1 MIKKSIPH
9 IFTLLNLFFGCVAIF
24 LAFSHFFEAALIAII
39 LGVICD
45 FFDGFLARLLH
56 VESQLGVQL
65 DSLADMVTSGLVPG
79 VIMYQMFVISG
90 IHSTDF
96 SFEFKEYLLIFTIVP
111 IALVGFI
118 ITLGA
123 AFRLAKFNLITE
135 KVSFFRG
142 LPTPANALF
151 IGALPLF
158 VQHPLLTN
166 LKAFLLTPV
175 ALIVIAVLSVFFMN
189 IHWKMI
195 ALKGFD
201 QSNVWGMI
209 FLILILLLAI
219 PMFYFLGLAAFVGI
233 IMSYIV
239 LSLLKNVLGL

>member
-24 LAFSHFFEAALIAII
+24 LAFSHFFEAALIAVL
-39 LGVICD
+39 LGVFCD
-45 FFDGFLARLLH
+45 FFDGFLARILN
-56 VESQLGVQL
+56 VESDLGVQL

-90 IHSTDF
+90 FHSTDF
-96 SFEFKEYLLIFTIVP
+96 SIQFKDYKLIFTIVP

-118 ITLGA
+118 ITMGA

-142 LPTPANALF
+142 VPTPANALF

-158 VQHPLLTN
+158 VQHPLMIN
-166 LKAFLLTPV
+166 LKAFFLTPV
-175 ALIVIAVLSVFFMN
+175 TLIFISVLSVFFMN

-195 ALKGFD
+195 AFKGFD
-201 QSNVWGMI
+201 RSNIWAITFLVFVL
-209 FLILILLLAI
+209 FLII
-219 PMFYFLGLAAFVGI
+219 PMFYFLGLAAFVGVI
-233 IMSYIV
+233 ITYVI
-239 LSLLKNVLGL
+239 LSLLKNVLGI

>member
-1 MIKKSIPH
+1 M
-9 IFTLLNLFFGCVAIF
+9 
-24 LAFSHFFEAALIAII
+24 
-39 LGVICD
+39 
-45 FFDGFLARLLH
+45 
-56 VESQLGVQL
+56 
-65 DSLADMVTSGLVPG
+65 
-79 VIMYQMFVISG
+79 
-90 IHSTDF
+90 
-96 SFEFKEYLLIFTIVP
+96 LIFTIVP

-123 AFRLAKFNLITE
+123 AFRLAKFNLMTE

-158 VQHPLLTN
+158 VQHPLLTD
-166 LKAFLLTPV
+166 LKAFLLTPF
-175 ALIVIAVLSVFFMN
+175 ALIVIAILSVFFMN

-239 LSLLKNVLGL
+239 LSLLKNVLGF

>member
-1 MIKKSIPH
+1 
-9 IFTLLNLFFGCVAIF
+9 LL
-24 LAFSHFFEAALIAII
+24 ALIAII

-96 SFEFKEYLLIFTIVP
+96 SFEYKEYLLIFTIVP

-135 KVSFFRG
+135 KVSFFR
-142 LPTPANALF
+142 
-151 IGALPLF
+151 
-158 VQHPLLTN
+158 
-166 LKAFLLTPV
+166 
-175 ALIVIAVLSVFFMN
+175 
-189 IHWKMI
+189 
-195 ALKGFD
+195 
-201 QSNVWGMI
+201 
-209 FLILILLLAI
+209 
-219 PMFYFLGLAAFVGI
+219 
-233 IMSYIV
+233 
-239 LSLLKNVLGL
+239 